1 MHIQVLNKRKGPM
14 TQSKIPQG
22 TIHQMRGGG
31 GLRLS
36 CLSHYIKVK
45 GIKHSYWH
53 SKYIY
58 EI

>member
-31 GLRLS
+31 GVEIILLVT
-36 CLSHYIKVK
+36 LHK
-45 GIKHSYWH
+45 GKRHKTLILAFE
-53 SKYIY
+53 IY
-58 EI
+58 L

>member
-31 GLRLS
+31 GGCDYLA
-36 CLSHYIKVK
+36 CHTT
-45 GIKHSYWH
+45 
-53 SKYIY
+53 
-58 EI
+58 